1 MIRLLIV
8 DDHPV
13 VRAGLVG
20 MLSDEPGFEV
30 VGEAADGDQA
40 SRVAA
45 ATRPDVVL
53 MDLRMPG
60 VDGVELACRGTIR
73 KHGSLAV
80 GVDEHDDGA
89 GAARSLYP
97 EIDPRVL
104 QRRPHHFGWIND
116 SRRGEIFKLT
126 GDGIETLVSLQLLDL
141 TSDDRSIDTRVL
153 RNAA

>member
-30 VGEAADGDQA
+30 VGEASDGDQA
-40 SRVAA
+40 ARIAA

-60 VDGVELACRGTIR
+60 VGGVEATAQITAAGDA
-73 KHGSLAV
+73 KGA
-80 GVDEHDDGA
+80 DPHD
-89 GAARSLYP
+89 L
-97 EIDPRVL
+97 RV
-104 QRRPHHFGWIND
+104 R
-116 SRRGEIFKLT
+116 
-126 GDGIETLVSLQLLDL
+126 
-141 TSDDRSIDTRVL
+141 
-153 RNAA
+153 